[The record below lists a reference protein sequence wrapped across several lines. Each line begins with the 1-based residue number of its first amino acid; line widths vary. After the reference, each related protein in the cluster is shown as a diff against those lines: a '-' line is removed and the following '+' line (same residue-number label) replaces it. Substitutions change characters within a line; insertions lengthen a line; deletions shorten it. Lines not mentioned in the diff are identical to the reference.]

1 MKTRAGQAEAYSS
14 GFEFVNFLSFV
25 NPLRARQIF
34 APVCSNSLN
43 VASAMLCAVF
53 TNIHQKFDSRRM
65 DAFYEDT
72 T

>member
-34 APVCSNSLN
+34 APVCSN
-43 VASAMLCAVF
+43 
-53 TNIHQKFDSRRM
+53 IHQKFDSRRM
-65 DAFYEDT
+65 DAFYEYT
-72 T
+72 N